1 MHGLNILPAMADDA
15 SSRPSRPLQTE
26 ALAAIVRRM
35 GRAAEPPWLHGE
47 VARRMAERLSL
58 VRLQPAALID
68 WWSFNGAGAALLRQA
83 YPRARILHVEPLDPV
98 RERARTATAKGRW
111 LPRFRAAALDEWADP
126 QQVPASS
133 GGLLWANMML
143 HLSADPL
150 ATLSA
155 WHRAL
160 AVDGFLM
167 FSTLGPGTLQ
177 GLRRLYAQLG
187 WPSPHAPFVDM
198 HDLGDMLVQAGFADP
213 VMDQEPLTLTWADPD
228 ALLDELRSL
237 GGNADPQRAAGLRTP
252 RWRRRLRDE
261 LQQLRGGD
269 GRLRLDFEL
278 VYGHAFRAAPKPKV
292 AAQTS
297 VALDEMRAMV
307 RAGRRGPESL

>member
-1 MHGLNILPAMADDA
+1 MADDA
-15 SSRPSRPLQTE
+15 PPRPSRPLHTE
-26 ALAAIVRRM
+26 ALDAIVRRM
-35 GRAAEPPWLHGE
+35 GRSTEPPWLHGE
-47 VARRMAERLSL
+47 VARRMAERLGL
-58 VRLQPAALID
+58 VRLQPAELVD
-68 WWSFNGAGAALLRQA
+68 WWSFNGAGGALLRQA
-83 YPRARILHVEPLDPV
+83 YPRARILHVEPLHAV
-98 RERARTATAKGRW
+98 RERTRAAATKRRW
-111 LPRFRAAALDEWADP
+111 LPRLGAAAHAWCDP
-126 QQVPASS
+126 QQVPAGSA
-133 GGLLWANMML
+133 GLLWANMML
-143 HLSADPL
+143 HLSADPQ
-150 ATLSA
+150 ATLGA
-155 WHRAL
+155 WQRVL